1 MSMNI
6 SKQSD
11 KVYIIIHGYFGF
23 GNVGDEA
30 ILSVI
35 IDEFKK
41 LFKNVEFVVLSSNP
55 HRTMRIHSVKAIR
68 EINFSRFL
76 ETFSQ
81 VSYIGFCRRW

>member
-1 MSMNI
+1 VSMNI

-11 KVYIIIHGYFGF
+11 KVYIIIHRYFGF

-41 LFKNVEFVVLSSNP
+41 LFKCGVRVF
-55 HRTMRIHSVKAIR
+55 I
-68 EINFSRFL
+68 
-76 ETFSQ
+76 
-81 VSYIGFCRRW
+81 